1 MRILKTKGHKD
12 LRILV
17 GTPVHECKDYAME
30 RWLRSVSKLNY
41 PYDLL
46 LVDNSDNLEYI
57 DKLRKYCKKYGVSNY
72 KLVHI
77 DVGRNAI
84 LDERLASS
92 REVIRKEVLD
102 KGYDGWFSLE
112 CDIITP
118 PDALSKLVN
127 LIDDYWV
134 VSHVYP
140 SRADSHQINEQLG
153 VTLVKRPVLEKYTFI
168 NGYGFVNPL
177 LPDCWYG
184 NDVWFIRRIDIS
196 SRGKHINVGGIIKPI
211 YHLSE

>member
-1 MRILKTKGHKD
+1 MMKIL
-12 LRILV
+12 I

-30 RWLRSVSKLNY
+30 RWLKSVSKLDY

-46 LVDNSDNLEYI
+46 LVDNSDNLEYT
-57 DKLRKYCKKYGVSNY
+57 DKLHKYCKKYGVSSY

-84 LDERLASS
+84 LDEKLASS
-92 REVIRKEVLD
+92 REMIRKEVLD
-102 KGYDGWFSLE
+102 KSYDAWFSLE
-112 CDIITP
+112 CDVITP

-127 LIDDYWV
+127 LIDDYLI

-140 SRADSHQINEQLG
+140 SRADPQQINEQLG
-153 VTLVKRPVLEKYTFI
+153 VTLVKSPVLEKYTFI
-168 NGYGFVNPL
+168 NGYGFVNPFR
-177 LPDCWYG
+177 PGCWYG
-184 NDVWFIRRIDIS
+184 SDVWFIRQIDLS
-196 SRGKHINVGGIIKPI
+196 QRGKHINVGGIIKPI